1 MNADSVI
8 IAIQG
13 MICPMFFRK
22 PPTNSGADLMK
33 TVTMLFVLAFE
44 VTPSQ
49 TGTDGLK
56 SAADSA
62 DSLWRSMNTLDQKNE
77 FSFGGVIRTDSTKKE
92 IHLVFTGHEFGDGG
106 EVIRTVLKKHR
117 ALGAFFLTGDFYRNK
132 NFSSLIRGLKSDGHY
147 LGGHSDKHLLY
158 CSWEKRDSLLVSK
171 EEFIADLNVNYAE
184 IEKFGIRKSDAPF
197 FLPPYEWY
205 NNSVSAWTREL
216 GLTLVNFSP
225 GTYSNADWTIP
236 ELGKQYLSSDT
247 IYNRILAY
255 ERNHSNGLNGFI
267 LLTHIGV
274 DPRRTDKF
282 YLRLDELMTE
292 LEKRG
297 YYFALLSAVIR

>member
-1 MNADSVI
+1 MF
-8 IAIQG
+8 QKQ
-13 MICPMFFRK
+13 PMK
-22 PPTNSGADLMK
+22 ITLL
-33 TVTMLFVLAFE
+33 VLFIPLHFAF
-44 VTPSQ
+44 SQ
-49 TGTDGLK
+49 TGLENLLRN
-56 SAADSA
+56 AHNA
-62 DSLWRSMNTLDQKNE
+62 DSLWKSMSATPLKRSVV
-77 FSFGGVIRTDSTKKE
+77 SYGAVIRTDTLKKE

-106 EVIRTVLKKHR
+106 EVIRNVLAKH
-117 ALGAFFLTGDFYRNK
+117 GAKGSFFLTGDFYRK
-132 NFSSLIRGLKSDGHY
+132 EKFALLIKGLRSDGNY

-171 EEFIADLNVNYAE
+171 EEFLTDLQANYAE
-184 IEKFGIRKSDAPF
+184 LAKFGVSKAGARY

-205 NNSVSAWTREL
+205 NDSISVWTREF
-216 GLTLVNFSP
+216 GLTLVNFTP

-236 ELGKQYLSSDT
+236 ELGKQYLPSDT

-255 ERNHSNGLNGFI
+255 EKNHPARLNGFI

-282 YLRLDELMTE
+282 YLKLDGLMTE

-297 YYFALLSAVIR
+297 YLFTLLSSAIDAAR